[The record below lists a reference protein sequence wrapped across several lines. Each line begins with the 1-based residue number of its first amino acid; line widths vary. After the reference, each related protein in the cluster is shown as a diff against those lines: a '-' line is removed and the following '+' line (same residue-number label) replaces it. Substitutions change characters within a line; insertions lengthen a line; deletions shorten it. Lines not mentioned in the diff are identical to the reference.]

1 MAYPARA
8 MASATTLEHLLAAL
22 LLAALSALLTWA
34 MIRVP
39 ILDRPNARSSHA
51 RPVPRTGGIAIV
63 ATFLAGLAA
72 LAAWSGEPRPDAALL
87 GGFAASL
94 LVVAAFGFADD
105 LGRLGFKAKLAG
117 QLAAAAIFLAA
128 GGVIREVHLPGA
140 GTVALG
146 AWGYAATALWLV
158 AIANMV
164 NFMDG
169 LDGLAGGTGVVAAA
183 AFALG
188 AGLSGATFAAGLAL
202 ALAAGCAGFTLFNA
216 PPARVFMG
224 DAGSQF
230 LGFALAALAVIASG
244 HETGHNMAV
253 VMALLLFHFIFDTV
267 WTFLRR
273 LAAGERVTEAHRT
286 HLYQLLNRLGRS
298 HRAVSLF
305 YAALCLAQGAAA
317 ILLVALPGL
326 GLLVFVPFL
335 AFELCYAV
343 WLTRAARRAGLLP
356 GPRTAAAPPH

>member
-1 MAYPARA
+1 
-8 MASATTLEHLLAAL
+8 
-22 LLAALSALLTWA
+22 
-34 MIRVP
+34 
-39 ILDRPNARSSHA
+39 
-51 RPVPRTGGIAIV
+51 
-63 ATFLAGLAA
+63 
-72 LAAWSGEPRPDAALL
+72 
-87 GGFAASL
+87 
-94 LVVAAFGFADD
+94 
-105 LGRLGFKAKLAG
+105 
-117 QLAAAAIFLAA
+117 
-128 GGVIREVHLPGA
+128 VHLPGA
-140 GTVALG
+140 GTIALG
-146 AWGYAATALWLV
+146 VWGYLATALWLV

-169 LDGLAGGTGVVAAA
+169 LDGLAGGTGVVASA
-183 AFALG
+183 AFALA

-202 ALAAGCAGFTLFNA
+202 ALAAGCAGFTLFNV

-230 LGFALAALAVIASG
+230 LGFALAALSVIAAG
-244 HETGHNMAV
+244 HEGGHTLALAMP
-253 VMALLLFHFIFDTV
+253 LLLFHFIFDTV

-298 HRAVSLF
+298 HGAVSLLH
-305 YAALCLAQGAAA
+305 AALCLAQGAAA
-317 ILLVALPGL
+317 IVLVARPGL

-356 GPRTAAAPPH
+356 RPEKAAAPPS